1 VSAWALAAAVALLTA
16 LPAAAGTPSEEIGL
30 LLIAID
36 AQRDHLRVS
45 EALRLSNTAA
55 ARTVTL
61 RLPLP
66 EDAAYLTVHRGA
78 ARTVRTPAGFTADVR
93 LPTGLSELAYSYA
106 LPAGRA
112 AVISRSYPL
121 RVRRLEI
128 VARGGAVRLA
138 ADRGGPGQPVSVDGE
153 RLPRWEARDLPA
165 FGAITIRL
173 DGLPVSNPARPRW
186 AAALLAAALGADL
199 LRRLRRGG
207 GDLHRAQ
214 NL

>member
-1 VSAWALAAAVALLTA
+1 MSALARAAALAVLIA
-16 LPAAAGTPSEEIGL
+16 LPVAAGTPSEEIGL

-36 AQRDHLRVS
+36 ARRDHLRVS

-55 ARTVTL
+55 ARRVTL

-78 ARTVRTPAGFTADVR
+78 ARAVRTATGVAADVQ

-112 AVISRSYPL
+112 AVISRAYPL

-128 VARGGAVRLA
+128 VARGRAVQLV
-138 ADRGGPGQPVSVDGE
+138 ADRGGPAEPVSVDGE
-153 RLPRWEARDLPA
+153 RLPRWEARDLPS
-165 FGAITIRL
+165 GDAITIRL
-173 DGLPVSNPARPRW
+173 DGLPVSNPAQMRW
-186 AAALLAAALGADL
+186 AVALLAAALGADL

-207 GDLHRAQ
+207 GDLRRAQ
-214 NL
+214 NP